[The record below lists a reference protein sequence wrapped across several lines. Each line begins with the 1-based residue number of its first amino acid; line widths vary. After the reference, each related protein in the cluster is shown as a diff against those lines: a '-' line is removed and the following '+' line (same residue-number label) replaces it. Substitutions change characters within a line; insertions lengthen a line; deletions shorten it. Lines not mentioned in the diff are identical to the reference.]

1 MVSSYN
7 VFLVH
12 CKRTGEIQTIM
23 SLPLTQKTLCFS
35 KYYTQFG
42 GLFPEG
48 SEAIDFTYG
57 KAQVIVDAKTNK

>member
-1 MVSSYN
+1 
-7 VFLVH
+7 
-12 CKRTGEIQTIM
+12 M